1 MKNKQIS
8 VTVDTSQ
15 LTQAI
20 DKITSKVIE
29 PIVLTMK
36 RDSFV
41 KLMLASKGA
50 EFVTIWTRTKTDLKK
65 TNNPFATV
73 KESVKNCIIGFDY
86 TNSVNNQRNREE
98 IEEIFFPK
106 ERKWGQRINNRIVTH
121 KGNFYLTAKIE
132 KTLEMNYVTETG
144 ENLTKD
150 QYIPFLPKRSKDT
163 TQGVEKLVKYNDTG
177 LSSILAIKMRGQMIT
192 LTG

>member
-106 ERKWGQRINNRIVTH
+106 ERKWGQRINNRIVAH

-132 KTLEMNYVTETG
+132 KTLEMNYVTEAG